1 MYYAHS
7 ENANGEKHKLI
18 DHLVATADLTRS
30 FAPSKELEQS
40 FYLAGLLH
48 DVGKFQ
54 DAFPNAWVNR

>member
-18 DHLVATADLTRS
+18 DHLAATAELARS
-30 FAPSKELEQS
+30 FAPSRELEQL
-40 FYLAGLLH
+40 FCFAGLLH

-54 DAFPNAWVNR
+54 DGFPSAWVKR